1 MNYWI
6 LTDTH
11 FGHHKMHDYCGRP
24 VGFEERILKNIS
36 RMVNTDD
43 VLIHLGDFC
52 IYKDEVWHERFMSV
66 CAANKRWLV
75 RGNHDKKSLSWYFA
89 HGWDCVAD
97 EIKVVVFGKTVL
109 LSHKPTLEGSFDIN
123 VHGHQHNTV
132 HHPECEMSGKN
143 RLVFIE
149 HEYMPINLRR
159 IIER

>member
-11 FGHHKMHDYCGRP
+11 FGHEKMQDYCGRP
-24 VGFEERILKNIS
+24 VGFEERILKNVS
-36 RMVNTDD
+36 RMVNVDD

-52 IYKDEVWHERFMSV
+52 VYRDEDWHKRFMDV
-66 CAANKRWLV
+66 CKARKWLV
-75 RGNHDKKSLSWYFA
+75 RGNHDRKSLGWYFS
-89 HGWDCVAD
+89 HGWGCVAD
-97 EIKVVVFGKTVL
+97 EIKVVVFGKTIL
-109 LSHKPTLEGSFDIN
+109 LSHKPVLEGNFDIN

-132 HHPECEMSGKN
+132 HHPENEMGSKN

-149 HEYMPINLRR
+149 HEYMPVNLRR